1 MITCEHCDRTFKTK
15 SSLSSHKHRFHGDMA
30 SKRNVVAIVNTPEE
44 IPSRQNPRKVITSED
59 ERREREDIEIVMNLS
74 GSSSDS
80 SISLFDDDKF
90 STNTKKRT
98 RTPNSSDEEPPSK
111 VSRKLSKKSDDE
123 PAPKVQ
129 RNLSTVSSDDEG
141 SVDVRVAKKK
151 KLAKKR
157 KRVSDSSDDEPAP
170 KVQRNLSTVSSDD
183 EGSVDVRVAKKK
195 KLAKKRKRVSDSSD
209 DDPPLKVH
217 RKRST
222 PTDSDDYQIIM
233 KKKPSKKR
241 KRKVRRKRKY
251 TKYTKS
257 DKIIAEKDEEIDE
270 LKDSL
275 KKETKR
281 VKLYLNQLH
290 SIENCDKRTPIEDIL
305 DNRVTLQQL
314 NKINTIIKNGHADSI
329 QLLIDDDEM
338 LQTIQH
344 LFVGLNSD
352 VIPIANPQRIALT
365 PEQKSFIRKFEAMDI
380 VELRRYLEKNEGEKA
395 RHLLRILGIIN
406 DSLRLMCKS
415 YSKYVG
421 PLYRGSDLDE

>member
-59 ERREREDIEIVMNLS
+59 ERRERADIERIMNLS

-90 STNTKKRT
+90 STSTKKRT

-111 VSRKLSKKSDDE
+111 VSRKLSKK
-123 PAPKVQ
+123 
-129 RNLSTVSSDDEG
+129 
-141 SVDVRVAKKK
+141 
-151 KLAKKR
+151 
-157 KRVSDSSDDEPAP
+157 SDDEPAP

-421 PLYRGSDLDE
+421 PLYRESDSDNEIL

>member
-59 ERREREDIEIVMNLS
+59 ERRERADIERIMNLS

-141 SVDVRVAKKK
+141 SVDGRVPKKK
-151 KLAKKR
+151 KLAMKR
-157 KRVSDSSDDEPAP
+157 KRVY
-170 KVQRNLSTVSSDD
+170 
-183 EGSVDVRVAKKK
+183 
-195 KLAKKRKRVSDSSD
+195 DSSD

-251 TKYTKS
+251 IKYTKS

-421 PLYRGSDLDE
+421 PLYRESDSDNEIL

>member
-59 ERREREDIEIVMNLS
+59 ERREREDIERVMNLS

-90 STNTKKRT
+90 STSTKKRT

-141 SVDVRVAKKK
+141 SVDGRVPKKK
-151 KLAKKR
+151 KLAMKR
-157 KRVSDSSDDEPAP
+157 KRVY
-170 KVQRNLSTVSSDD
+170 
-183 EGSVDVRVAKKK
+183 
-195 KLAKKRKRVSDSSD
+195 DSSD

-421 PLYRGSDLDE
+421 PLYRESDSDNQIL

>member
-59 ERREREDIEIVMNLS
+59 ERREREDIERVMNLS

-90 STNTKKRT
+90 STSTKKRT

-141 SVDVRVAKKK
+141 SVDGRVPKKK
-151 KLAKKR
+151 KLAMKR
-157 KRVSDSSDDEPAP
+157 KRVY
-170 KVQRNLSTVSSDD
+170 
-183 EGSVDVRVAKKK
+183 
-195 KLAKKRKRVSDSSD
+195 DSSD

-421 PLYRGSDLDE
+421 PLYRESDSDNEIL